1 MPPDWKEQL
10 TKIRKYH
17 DKLSEIER
25 GPAPESHNVFE
36 RPVPP
41 KKEEEEQMKRYVQE
55 GAAIFVPPLSDEILA
70 DVIEV
75 QKLVKVRAQVFAEQR
90 RKIQELDALNSYLSQ
105 ICRPKES
112 LPSERKKSDSELDTE
127 LSDLIN
133 SFKERREELKQ
144 NDNTRA
150 LRRVMA
156 TFAESARAA
165 ALTTKEAHD
174 QVQKLLKREFEY
186 LK

>member
-112 LPSERKKSDSELDTE
+112 LPSERKPASDSELDTE

-133 SFKERREELKQ
+133 SFKKRREELKQ
-144 NDNTRA
+144 KDNTRA

-165 ALTTKEAHD
+165 ALTTK
-174 QVQKLLKREFEY
+174 
-186 LK
+186 